1 MSLQN
6 KVALVTGAASGIGE
20 QCARKLASLGAA
32 VVIADLN
39 LENAQKVASSIV
51 EGGGKAIAV
60 SMDVTNEEAV
70 NAGIERAVKELG
82 SIDVL
87 VSNAGIQIVA
97 PIEEYA
103 FADWKK
109 MLAIHL
115 DGAFLT
121 TKAAIKHMYDS
132 KRGGSIVYMGSVHSH
147 EASKLKSAYVTAKHG
162 LLGLA
167 RVVAKEGGPRGVR
180 ANVVCPGFVR
190 TPLVDKQIP
199 EQAKALGISEEEVVK
214 NVMLKETVD
223 GEFTTV
229 EDVANTVA
237 FLAGF
242 ESSALTGQSV
252 IVSHGWSM
260 K

>member
-1 MSLQN
+1 MSLN
-6 KVALVTGAASGIGE
+6 GKVALVTGAASGIGE
-20 QCARKLASLGAA
+20 ECAFELARQGAK

-39 LENAQKVASSIV
+39 LAAAKVVAERIIA
-51 EGGGKAIAV
+51 EGGVAIAV
-60 SMDVTNEEAV
+60 EMDVTNEEAV
-70 NAGIERAVKELG
+70 NAGIQAAVDQLG

-97 PIEEYA
+97 PIEEY
-103 FADWKK
+103 DYQNWKK

-121 TKAAIKHMYDS
+121 TKAAVKHMYAAG
-132 KRGGSIVYMGSVHSH
+132 KGGSIIYMGSVHSH

-167 RVVAKEGGPRGVR
+167 RVVAKEGGSRGVR

-199 EQAKALGISEEEVVK
+199 EQAKALGISEDDVVK

-229 EDVANTVA
+229 QDVAKTVA

-242 ESSALTGQSV
+242 ESAALTGQSV
-252 IVSHGWSM
+252 IVSHGWAM
-260 K
+260 Q

>member
-1 MSLQN
+1 MSLNN
-6 KVALVTGAASGIGE
+6 KVAVITGAASGIGE
-20 QCARKLASLGAA
+20 QCARKLAGLGAA

-39 LENAQKVASSIV
+39 LESAPKVASSIV
-51 EGGGKAIAV
+51 GAGGKALAIA
-60 SMDVTNEEAV
+60 MDVTSEEAV
-70 NAGIERAVKELG
+70 NSGIDRAVKEFG
-82 SIDVL
+82 GIDVL
-87 VSNAGIQIVA
+87 VSNAGIQIVS
-97 PIEEYA
+97 PIENYA
-103 FADWKK
+103 FSDWKK

-121 TKAAIKHMYDS
+121 TKATIKHMYAGG
-132 KRGGSIVYMGSVHSH
+132 KGGSIVYMGSVHSH

-199 EQAKALGISEEEVVK
+199 EQAKALGISEAEVVK

-242 ESSALTGQSV
+242 ESAALTGQSL

-260 K
+260 H